1 MENTNNLP
9 ATMAGMQMAEVQRI
23 MGDAPQTL
31 TINKQSTEKAV
42 QAADALLE
50 NARSVGMSDAL
61 DGEMARYVDKAK
73 KTIVTMNDR
82 RKPFTQIMD
91 AVKKELTTLEADL
104 KTKIAEVQAQRDGYA
119 TMKMEEQRRR
129 EREAQEKLAREREA
143 IDLAKSADIGLAE
156 NFAEHFRE
164 AKGVML
170 EKFNGAGLSI
180 FDETMGEI
188 ESFSDVLTA
197 EVYGGFRPALR
208 AQYHAAEDVKAITSA
223 AMNARFK
230 DDVILYQRGISAYKR
245 ELLDKRNSKLAE
257 LKEMEAAGAA
267 ERERLEA
274 ERKQREDAER
284 ERLAKEA
291 EEARAKAAAEA
302 ETQAAGAAAQAEI
315 AAMAE
320 VGTQEAQVRESYEIT
335 VNNPTGNMLIASC
348 WFQNEGK
355 LMTQDKIDR
364 VTFERMRK
372 FCEKHAMST
381 GEMIDSPF
389 VSYTE
394 VFKAK

>member
-1 MENTNNLP
+1 
-9 ATMAGMQMAEVQRI
+9 MAGMQMAEVQRI

-164 AKGVML
+164 AKSVML
-170 EKFNGAGLSI
+170 EKFNGASLST
-180 FDETMGEI
+180 FDETMGEVQ
-188 ESFSDVLTA
+188 SFSEELTKG
-197 EVYGGFRPALR
+197 VYAGFAPRPQHRYHSDEEAAAIVKVALR
-208 AQYHAAEDVKAITSA
+208 THFDADVASY
-223 AMNARFK
+223 R
-230 DDVILYQRGISAYKR
+230 LGIAAYKR

-257 LKEMEAAGAA
+257 LKEMEAAGTA

-284 ERLAKEA
+284 DRLNREA
-291 EEARAKAAAEA
+291 EDARAKAAAES

-315 AAMAE
+315 ATMAE
-320 VGTQEAQVRESYEIT
+320 VGTSEAQVRESYSIK
-335 VNNPTGNMLIASC
+335 VKNPTGNMLIASM

-355 LMTQDKIDR
+355 GMTQDKIDR

-372 FCEKHAMST
+372 FCEKHAMAT
-381 GEMIDSPF
+381 GEFIDSPF
-389 VSYTE
+389 VVYTE
-394 VFKAK
+394 VFRAK